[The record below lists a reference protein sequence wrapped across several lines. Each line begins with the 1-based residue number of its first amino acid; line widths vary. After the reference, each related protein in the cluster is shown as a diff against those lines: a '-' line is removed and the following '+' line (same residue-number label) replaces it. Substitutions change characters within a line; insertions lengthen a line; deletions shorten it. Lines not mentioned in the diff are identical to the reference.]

1 MSRRAANQTKVT
13 TTTTTTTK
21 VTKSNA
27 PKQTTQT
34 SKSGFDAKN
43 YEKNGLTEDEVLEI
57 KEAFDLFDSDKSGEI
72 DVNELKQA
80 LMNLG
85 IDTKNQTLQNML
97 SDIDKNG
104 NANIDFD
111 EFIEMMTAKMSDK
124 DTREDLLKVFQ
135 LFVGD
140 EDTDQIDIKHLKR
153 VCKELNENMS
163 DEELNEMIVRA
174 DTDRDGKVSFEEF
187 YAIMTK
193 KI

>member
-1 MSRRAANQTKVT
+1 MSRRNQTQVT
-13 TTTTTTTK
+13 TTTTKTTVKTTT
-21 VTKSNA
+21 NA
-27 PKQTTQT
+27 PA
-34 SKSGFDAKN
+34 KSTFDTKN

-57 KEAFDLFDSDKSGEI
+57 REAFDLFDTDKSGEI
-72 DVNELKQA
+72 DVAELKQA

-124 DTREDLLKVFQ
+124 DTREDLEKVFE
-135 LFVGD
+135 LFLGD
-140 EDTDQIDIKHLKR
+140 DNSDKIDIRHLKR

-163 DEELNEMIVRA
+163 DDELNEMIVRA

-193 KI
+193 KIYTYLT